1 MSGEQEWLNERLLE
15 HRTIALSG
23 ALDREAS
30 SRVAAA
36 LAQLDA
42 TGDEPVTLWLSSLT
56 ADLDATFTLVD
67 TLERMRA
74 PVHATCVGTLSGGA
88 IAVLAVAYHRAA
100 GPNTILHLCN
110 PPPAAADAAVDLPA
124 HAQQHAHQLQRLHE
138 CIAAACR
145 RDVDVIARDTHT
157 QQLLDAEQARAYGL
171 VDSIGT

>member
-1 MSGEQEWLNERLLE
+1 MISGEQEWLNERLLE
-15 HRTIALSG
+15 HRKIALSG

-42 TGDEPVTLWLSSLT
+42 TSDEPVMLWLSSLT

-88 IAVLAVAYHRAA
+88 IVVLAVADHRAA
-100 GPNTILHLCN
+100 VQPTARCGGRRRRPAR
-110 PPPAAADAAVDLPA
+110 PRAAARPGAPA
-124 HAQQHAHQLQRLHE
+124 PARVHRGRVPT
-138 CIAAACR
+138 R
-145 RDVDVIARDTHT
+145 RRRH
-157 QQLLDAEQARAYGL
+157 RP
-171 VDSIGT
+171 